1 MAGFISSRGATVGR
15 PGEIHTSALN
25 VVGAEAVSTEGYTYK
40 YLKGVASTVAGDFV
54 TYDGAGQTART
65 GASSTGGVA
74 IATAAVVANQ
84 YGWYLVEGKYAT
96 ANVATHSS
104 GAGKALFVNAT
115 AGRATT
121 TPLSEGCIQG
131 AFSDGNSASNVGPV
145 LLVKK
150 PSAAG
155 DIST

>member
-1 MAGFISSRGATVGR
+1 MAAT
-15 PGEIHTSALN
+15 PFYNQIHATKRFRLL
-25 VVGAEAVSTEGYTYK
+25 TEKKDPAGNTYA
-40 YLKGVASTVAGDFV
+40 YVKGVASLVAGDMV
-54 TYDGAGQTART
+54 SYDGAGTIARS
-65 GASSTGGVA
+65 GATSTGPIGFA
-74 IATAAVVANQ
+74 MSANTATTTF
-84 YGWYLVEGKYAT
+84 GWILIDGKLAT

-121 TPLSEGCIQG
+121 TPLTEGTVVG

-145 LLVKK
+145 LLRRPVA
-150 PSAAG
+150 PG